1 MKSLIL
7 TAVFA
12 FFAAFSFAQC
22 DKNITTNFHGLS
34 EIRGGSATPIKAEG
48 TITFDK
54 ENIIIKSS
62 VNGREMSIESTIQ
75 SITECKWD
83 TLLGTGKTEYKVLSS
98 KGPDEPKDDASI
110 TLEGVNGK
118 LKVTFRPPGAEL
130 HFLITDYKIV
140 K

>member
-1 MKSLIL
+1 MKSQIL

-22 DKNITTNFHGLS
+22 DKNITTNFNGLS

-62 VNGREMSIESTIQ
+62 VNGREMSIEGTIQ
-75 SITECKWD
+75 SITECN
-83 TLLGTGKTEYKVLSS
+83 GT
-98 KGPDEPKDDASI
+98 
-110 TLEGVNGK
+110 
-118 LKVTFRPPGAEL
+118 
-130 HFLITDYKIV
+130 HFLVPAKRNTKY
-140 K
+140 